1 MTTQYNV
8 YKYVQGVNGYGLPF
22 CDTIYSATLDAS
34 TDTTVTVPGASSM
47 FEPAAGVPKYM
58 AVFAYTADEDV
69 FVAVNQT
76 AAVPAGASFAATG
89 SEQNPKAKY
98 VKAGDVI
105 HVYTAASDVN
115 VSIAFY
121 ALSGITS

>member
-22 CDTIYSATLDAS
+22 CDTIYSTTLDAS
-34 TDTTVTVPGASSM
+34 TDTTVTVPGVSSVS
-47 FEPAAGVPKYM
+47 EPFAGIPKYL
-58 AVFAYTADEDV
+58 AVFEYTADEDV
-69 FVAVNQT
+69 FIAVNQT
-76 AAVPAGASFAATG
+76 ASAPAGNTFAAVG

-105 HVYTAASDVN
+105 HALTAASDVN
-115 VSIAFY
+115 VTVSFY